1 MENIKSYISQ
11 IRRIPLLTAKE
22 ELELARKVQKGDK
35 KARGKLIKSN
45 LRLVISI
52 AKHYMHLSFP
62 FMDLIEEG
70 NIGLMKAVE
79 KFKPSK
85 GFRFSTYAAWWIR
98 QSIIRSLSDQSRVV
112 RLPVYMNEMIS
123 KWKKTKEKLAQK
135 LKRKPES
142 YEVAKSMKLPVER
155 INEVSNWAIKATSL
169 ESPVGSDDDS
179 ELKELIEDPNAKSS
193 DEQAN
198 IFMQQERMKNLFENI
213 NKRER
218 KILDLRFGLED
229 GDIHTLAVVAKKL
242 GVSRERI
249 RQIEANALKKLR
261 KIIEQEERIDR

>member
-1 MENIKSYISQ
+1 MENIKSYIKQ
-11 IRRIPLLTAKE
+11 IRKIPLLTAKE
-22 ELELARKVQKGDK
+22 ELDLARRVQDGDK
-35 KARGKLIKSN
+35 KARSKLIRSN

-52 AKHYMHLSFP
+52 AKHYMHLNMP

-79 KFKPSK
+79 KFKPAK

-123 KWKKTKEKLAQK
+123 KWKKTKEKLSQS
-135 LKRKPES
+135 LKRVPEIH
-142 YEVAKSMKLPVER
+142 EVAKKMKLPIER
-155 INEVSNWAIKATSL
+155 VNEISGWAVKATSL
-169 ESPVGSDDDS
+169 ESHVGSDEDS
-179 ELKELIEDPNAKSS
+179 ELKELIEDPNAKAP
-193 DEQAN
+193 DEEVN
-198 IFMQQERMKNLFENI
+198 VFLQQERIKNLFENI

-218 KILDLRFGLED
+218 QILDLRFGLED
-229 GDIHTLAVVAKKL
+229 GYIYTLADVAKKL

-249 RQIEANALKKLR
+249 RQIEANALRKLR
-261 KIIEQEERIDR
+261 NFIEQEERTY